1 MLKGVGYDYKNNFLV
16 IERETSQKYNQKIS
30 ARGKLTIPLELRE
43 KIHND
48 RFYILKEQWEE
59 KIILAPVIE

>member
-1 MLKGVGYDYKNNFLV
+1 MEGVGYDYKNNFLV

>member
-1 MLKGVGYDYKNNFLV
+1 MWKGFDIDYKFLV
-16 IERETSQKYNQKIS
+16 IERETPRKYNQKIS

-48 RFYILKEQWEE
+48 RFYILKERWEE
-59 KIILAPVIE
+59 KIILAHVID